1 MNGSFSLVGTYLG
14 LLSLLEESLLSLLLV
29 LLLLG
34 EVAGGGDLLDGLAVN
49 AADVHALAGGDHVA
63 SVHPSEGN
71 TVDLEGTGDEENT
84 LVKVL
89 EENDALATEATGK
102 EDEDSTGLKAFA
114 NLGGTNS
121 LADLLNKAKKKPC
134 QNPEPITFTYMCIIL
149 VMKSR
154 RMRFQYKLMV
164 GRFNAGPAN
173 LSPGSIDPARPSHS
187 SIRNRIRRS
196 FRHLY
201 SFCTGC
207 TDFLGLRLV
216 INRVP
221 FLGLLGRHKPL
232 GLSKLLRR
240 ANVRHFGC

>member
-1 MNGSFSLVGTYLG
+1 MNGPFCLVGTYLG
-14 LLSLLEESLLSLLLV
+14 LLSLLEESLLSLLLA

-34 EVAGGGDLLDGLAVN
+34 EVAGGGDLLDSLAVN

-89 EENDALATEATGK
+89 EENDALATEAAGK

-114 NLGGTNS
+114 NLGGTSS
-121 LADLLNKAKKKPC
+121 LADLLNKAKKSC
-134 QNPEPITFTYMCIIL
+134 QKAKSITFTYMCIIL
-149 VMKSR
+149 VKKCR

-164 GRFNAGPAN
+164 GRFYTGPAN
-173 LSPGSIDPARPSHS
+173 LSPSSIEPARLSHS
-187 SIRNRIRRS
+187 SIQNRILRS

>member
-1 MNGSFSLVGTYLG
+1 MNGSFCFWFGTYLG

-63 SVHPSEGN
+63 SVHPSEGD
-71 TVDLEGTGDEENT
+71 TVDLEGTGDEEDT

-121 LADLLNKAKKKPC
+121 LADLLNKAKKTMS
-134 QNPEPITFTYMCIIL
+134 E
-149 VMKSR
+149 
-154 RMRFQYKLMV
+154 
-164 GRFNAGPAN
+164 A
-173 LSPGSIDPARPSHS
+173 
-187 SIRNRIRRS
+187 
-196 FRHLY
+196 
-201 SFCTGC
+201 
-207 TDFLGLRLV
+207 
-216 INRVP
+216 
-221 FLGLLGRHKPL
+221 
-232 GLSKLLRR
+232 
-240 ANVRHFGC
+240 